1 LRSNPSGTI
10 IGIGARVAA
19 ATLAIGLIFGGAV
32 AVGAPSGA
40 SAARVA
46 APAATA
52 TAAATTATTATKA
65 PSVTAV
71 PATATSSPTVTALP
85 ATATGTPTRTATG
98 TPTRTATGTPTRTP
112 SATAT
117 VAASATTRPT
127 GTARPTTIPRAS
139 LRAVGSTTTQRG
151 GVITVSGRGFAPN
164 ETVTLTL
171 SGVSG
176 TAASAVADPHGAFAP
191 TGVGIP
197 FALAPGRQTITATGT
212 ASKRSATLTIRVLQL
227 TTRITLS
234 PSTVSPGTTE
244 TVRGTGFASQ
254 EQVTLSLNGGAV
266 TTSPAVITTTN
277 GAFTATFVA
286 PPTLLRGANTVSAFG
301 NQSRNSAAATLI
313 GSLSRT
319 AQFYYFAGAPN
330 TGSSHSFIALLNPNA
345 QPSSVRLTFYFDSG
359 AQFTKLVSVR
369 ANAEQIVSAA
379 AFGFP
384 EGTFG
389 LRVNAD
395 RLIAAQINVERDGQ
409 DGDAILGV
417 SAPNLRWYLATGST
431 GGSFQERVS
440 ILNPSATLIAHVQL
454 QLLTP
459 VGQRSRTVVVTV
471 YPHTNDVVNIN
482 GLLPNH
488 NVSVAAIADQPVVV
502 ERGLTFGRGGAGL
515 TTRLGVTNAATNWL
529 FTDAT
534 TENNVHTIFT
544 VENPG
549 DGGALVTASY
559 SSQSGGSLGS
569 ATVYVAGRS
578 RATIDVARTVRG
590 GGIAV
595 AVTSNANV
603 VVERAE
609 YIGAPDQATAGS
621 DVFGRNGT
629 STRVLFPG
637 GNTNGRD
644 EALILYNPSAVT
656 APVTAVFYG
665 QNGQTV
671 TQRLTL
677 NPGAHQAIAV
687 NTLNLT
693 VNHGAVLS
701 TTSPVGFIAEQGIS
715 NRSSTVQVSSQ
726 GLAQ

>member
-1 LRSNPSGTI
+1 LRSTPSGTI
-10 IGIGARVAA
+10 IGIGARVAS
-19 ATLAIGLIFGGAV
+19 ATLAAGLIFSGAA
-32 AVGAPSGA
+32 AVGAPSRA

-52 TAAATTATTATKA
+52 TVAATTAPTATTA
-65 PSVTAV
+65 PSATATAV
-71 PATATSSPTVTALP
+71 PATATSSPTATSAP
-85 ATATGTPTRTATG
+85 ATA
-98 TPTRTATGTPTRTP
+98 TRTP

-127 GTARPTTIPRAS
+127 GTARPTTIPTAS
-139 LRAVGSTTTQRG
+139 LRPVGSSTTQRG

-176 TAASAVADPHGAFAP
+176 TAASAVADPRGVFAP
-191 TGVGIP
+191 TGISIP
-197 FALAPGRQTITATGT
+197 FALAPGTQTITATGT
-212 ASKRSATLTIRVLQL
+212 ASKRSARLTIRVLQL
-227 TTRITLS
+227 ATRITLS

-266 TTSPAVITTTN
+266 TTSPAVITTTA

-313 GSLSRT
+313 GSLART

-330 TGSSHSFIALLNPNA
+330 TGSAHSFIALLNPNA

-359 AQFTKLVSVR
+359 AQFTKVVTVR

-417 SAPNLRWYLATGST
+417 SASNLRWYLATGST
-431 GGSFQERVS
+431 SGSFQERVS
-440 ILNPSATLIAHVQL
+440 ILNPSATLSAHVQL

-471 YPHTNDVVNIN
+471 YPHTNYVANIN
-482 GLLPNH
+482 SLLPNH
-488 NVSVAAIADQPVVV
+488 NVSVVAIADQPVVV

-549 DGGALVTASY
+549 DQGALVTASY

-569 ATVYVAGRS
+569 ATVYVAPRS

>member
-1 LRSNPSGTI
+1 MRSTPSGTI

-19 ATLAIGLIFGGAV
+19 ATLVVGLIFGGAV
-32 AVGAPSGA
+32 AVGAPSHV

-46 APAATA
+46 APVATA
-52 TAAATTATTATKA
+52 PAAATTAPTATKA
-65 PSVTAV
+65 PSATATAV
-71 PATATSSPTVTALP
+71 PATATSSPSATAVPATATSSATAVP
-85 ATATGTPTRTATG
+85 ATATGTP
-98 TPTRTATGTPTRTP
+98 

-117 VAASATTRPT
+117 AAASATTRPT
-127 GTARPTTIPRAS
+127 GTARPTTIARAS

-151 GVITVSGRGFAPN
+151 GVITVSGRGFTPN

-191 TGVGIP
+191 TGISIP
-197 FALAPGRQTITATGT
+197 YALAPGTQTITATGT

-227 TTRITLS
+227 ATRITLS
-234 PSTVSPGTTE
+234 PSTASPGTTE
-244 TVRGTGFASQ
+244 TVRGTGFAGQ

-266 TTSPAVITTTN
+266 TTSPTVITTTA
-277 GAFTATFVA
+277 GAFTATFVV

-330 TGSSHSFIALLNPNA
+330 IGSAHSFIALLNPNA

-409 DGDAILGV
+409 DGDAIPGV
-417 SAPNLRWYLATGST
+417 SAPNLRWYLATGAT

-459 VGQRSRTVVVTV
+459 VGQRSRTVTVTV
-471 YPHTNDVVNIN
+471 YPHTNYVANIN
-482 GLLPNH
+482 SLLPNH

-502 ERGLTFGRGGAGL
+502 ERSLTFGRGGAGL
-515 TTRLGVTNAATNWL
+515 TTRLGVTNAAANWL

-569 ATVYVAGRS
+569 ATVYVAPRS
-578 RATIDVARTVRG
+578 RAAIDVARTVRG

-609 YIGAPDQATAGS
+609 YIGAPDTATAGS

-629 STRVLFPG
+629 STRALFPG

-665 QNGQTV
+665 QTGQTV